1 MEHTNRKTLILL
13 LFPLFPTEGHQ
24 VAFENLLKVARL
36 VVNSECRRTLFPN
49 ARKRSLN
56 LIHAWVRHVAGED
69 PEASVAVFLWIDAGP
84 LINAASSLGTLDERV
99 LEARTAR
106 KVVVVP
112 DELWAEVAVPHGAGP
127 EAAVF
132 VTQYPG
138 MSIDRAPVFRPLLLL
153 RQRPEYGF
161 SDVAELGK
169 FLGTRDRIR
178 APSSAYL
185 PHVSFDRKVETP
197 DTTGPPEDTFRIGVP
212 SGPAR
217 KDETLEVVTGA
228 HPVPVARTRRTS
240 NSAAEVRRLA
250 SGRPDP
256 RCEDEDLRDT
266 ISPPPPEPKF

>member
-36 VVNSECRRTLFPN
+36 VVNSECRSTLIPN
-49 ARKRSLN
+49 ARKLSLN
-56 LIHAWVRHVAGED
+56 LIHAWVRKAAGED
-69 PEASVAVFLWIDAGP
+69 PEASVAVFLWIEAGP

-99 LEARTAR
+99 LEARAAR

-112 DELWAEVAVPHGAGP
+112 DELWAEVAVPHGA
-127 EAAVF
+127 AADAIVF

-138 MSIDRAPVFRPLLLL
+138 MSTDRAPVSRPLLLL
-153 RQRPEYGF
+153 RQRSEYGF
-161 SDVAELGK
+161 TDAAELGK
-169 FLGTRDRIR
+169 FLGTRDRVR
-178 APSSAYL
+178 VPSSAYL
-185 PHVSFDRKVETP
+185 PQVSFDRKIETP

-217 KDETLEVVTGA
+217 KDETLEVM
-228 HPVPVARTRRTS
+228 
-240 NSAAEVRRLA
+240 RLA

-266 ISPPPPEPKF
+266 ISPPPPPPPPEPRR